1 MYFSK
6 ISDIS
11 FEKIAEQG
19 DESAHK
25 LVFVAEKSAIYAQE
39 LIDGFNAHHIKFFG
53 GIYPTI
59 FSDKQNYEE
68 GFLIIT
74 LAPLEHILSLSA
86 LDDSTFDT
94 TFSLE
99 NIHSAILLTDGLMG
113 QTDAF
118 LRKVY
123 SKFGNEMNIV
133 GGGAGFMTL
142 EQQPCLFTNDGI
154 FQNGGILAFFKNQ
167 SKIGVK
173 HGWEV
178 FDGPF
183 IATST
188 EKNVIKEL
196 NWRPAFE
203 VYQEAIESN
212 SEHRIHT
219 GNFFDIAKIFPFGI
233 YKEGTEFIVRDPFIL
248 NDDGSIT
255 CISEVPENSTLQIL
269 TGDPD
274 TLINAAKEVAE
285 MTVSSDSDD
294 SCLLVFDCIT
304 RVMYLGQ
311 RFEDELVAMKN
322 VFKNDKFKIR
332 GVATLGEIA
341 SSGMGF
347 VEFYNKTIVA
357 CSLNTK

>member
-6 ISDIS
+6 IAHIPFSSFLTQPNSSDY
-11 FEKIAEQG
+11 
-19 DESAHK
+19 K
-25 LVFVAEKSAIYAQE
+25 LVFVAEKSADYTQE
-39 LIDGFNAHHIKFFG
+39 LIDVFNANNLKLFG

-59 FSDKQNYEE
+59 FSDTQNYDE
-68 GFLIIT
+68 GFLI
-74 LAPLEHILSLSA
+74 LSVPAVEHILNLSA
-86 LDDSTFDT
+86 LDDSSFDIE
-94 TFSLE
+94 FKLDD
-99 NIHSAILLTDGLMG
+99 IHTAILLTDGLMDE
-113 QTDAF
+113 TDVF

-123 SKFGNEMNIV
+123 SKFGNQMNII

-142 EQQPCLFTNDGI
+142 EQRPCLFTNEGI
-154 FQNGGILAFFKNQ
+154 FQDGGLMALFKNK
-167 SKIGVK
+167 SNIGVK
-173 HGWEV
+173 HGWDV

-212 SEHRIHT
+212 SKYKFVE

-233 YKEGTEFIVRDPFIL
+233 FKEGTEYIVRDPFVL
-248 NDDGSIT
+248 NEDGSLT
-255 CISEVPENSTLQIL
+255 CLSEVPENSTLQIL

-274 TLINAAKEVAE
+274 TLINAANEVAE
-285 MTVSSDSDD
+285 MVSNQNVACSF
-294 SCLLVFDCIT
+294 LLVFDCIS
-304 RVMYLGQ
+304 RVMYLDK
-311 RFEDELVAMKN
+311 RFEEELGAMKK
-322 VFKNDKFKIR
+322 VFEGEHCIIR

-357 CSLNTK
+357 CSLNV

>member
-11 FEKIAEQG
+11 FSSISAQTNSG
-19 DESAHK
+19 DYK
-25 LVFVAEKSAIYAQE
+25 LVFVGEKSADYTQQ
-39 LIDGFNAHHIKFFG
+39 LIDGFNANNIKLFG

-59 FSDKQNYEE
+59 FSDTQNYDE
-68 GFLIIT
+68 GFLILSVPPI
-74 LAPLEHILSLSA
+74 EQILKLSA
-86 LDDSTFDT
+86 LDDTSFDID
-94 TFSLE
+94 FNLDD
-99 NIHSAILLTDGLMG
+99 IHTAILLTDGLMDE
-113 QTDAF
+113 TDAF

-123 SKFGNEMNIV
+123 SKFGNQMNIV

-142 EQQPCLFTNDGI
+142 EQRPCLFTNEGI
-154 FQNGGILAFFKNQ
+154 FQDGGVMALFKND
-167 SKIGVK
+167 SNIGVK

-212 SEHRIHT
+212 SEYHFHD

-248 NDDGSIT
+248 NEDGSIT

-274 TLINAAKEVAE
+274 TLVNAAKEVAE
-285 MTVSSDSDD
+285 MTAKPYLNSSS
-294 SCLLVFDCIT
+294 LLVFDCIT

-311 RFEDELVAMKN
+311 RFEDELGAMKN
-322 VFKNDKFKIR
+322 VFKNDTCKIR

-357 CSLNTK
+357 CSLNS